1 MAGDQMREITSPK
14 GRVVQDFLLRI
25 KLVLR
30 LMADR
35 RVSTL
40 VKVIPLAAIL
50 YLLGFPDLAP
60 GPVDDAGVIWLGMY
74 LFVELCPPDVVDE
87 HMAILKRTS
96 PNSWQDQVSSSDEII
111 EADFWEE
118 T

>member
-1 MAGDQMREITSPK
+1 MIGDRLREITNPK
-14 GRVVQDFLLRI
+14 GGVFKDFLLRI

-35 RVSTL
+35 RVSGL
-40 VKVIPLAAIL
+40 VKVIPVAAIL

-74 LFVELCPPDVVDE
+74 LFVELCPPDVVEE
-87 HMAILKRTS
+87 HMAALKRIS
-96 PNSWQDQVSSSDEII
+96 PNPWQDQVSGSDEII
-111 EADFWEE
+111 DVDFREE